1 MRTSLLPK
9 YITWNQLLLSLVQTL
24 LSRNFWLNNV
34 WVNVRNFHTAA
45 AYTPLP
51 HSHCNSLKYLYE
63 ERNRPFVKFEKNES
77 EIVHKFY
84 QQQVKTILWFQER
97 QCSFTIKL
105 IWRNK
110 SQVKQKY
117 WFSIKLHCSLM
128 SQKNFQMSNFMI
140 FPHYN
145 VFTIEALY

>member
-97 QCSFTIKL
+97 QCSFTVKL

-110 SQVKQKY
+110 SQVKQNSDLVLITLFADFTK
-117 WFSIKLHCSLM
+117 K
-128 SQKNFQMSNFMI
+128 FMI
-140 FPHYN
+140 FPHYVLCVHN
-145 VFTIEALY
+145 WSTLLESV